1 MRTSIIVRGLAA
13 LTAVWLAGG
22 WALHGQERATITK
35 AQVDQWM
42 QELSN
47 WGRWGADDQ
56 LGAVNLITQA
66 KRRQAL
72 ALATTG
78 EVVSLSLPIRV
89 VSPPDNPSSTAA
101 FTSLRVTNI
110 QSGFLMERQQVA
122 FHGSTVSHLDALC
135 HAHHEGKVYNGI
147 ALDEVFDETGCTQM
161 GISGLAGGIVTR
173 GVLLDIPRLKGVDA
187 LETGTHV
194 YPEDIEAWERQTG
207 VTVSAGDAIFLRTGR
222 QVNNNRSGYDI
233 TVAPWLKQRD
243 VALVGSDGTQD
254 VGQIPGAVLPF
265 HKLVLVAL
273 GANIFDNMALEA
285 LAETAARLNRWEFL
299 LVAAPIPNPGGT
311 GSPLNPLAIF

>member
-22 WALHGQERATITK
+22 WALHGQERAAITK

-194 YPEDIEAWERQTG
+194 YPEDIEAWERQAG

>member
-1 MRTSIIVRGLAA
+1 MDRRARSPLAIA
-13 LTAVWLAGG
+13 LVAVWTFGG
-22 WALHGQERATITK
+22 STLQGQERPDVDA

-42 QELSN
+42 EELSN

-56 LGAVNLITQA
+56 LGAVNLITPN
-66 KRRQAL
+66 KRRAAL

-78 EVVSLSLPIRV
+78 EVVSLSLPITV
-89 VSPPDNPSSTAA
+89 GAPPENPESTAA
-101 FTSLRVTNI
+101 FTNLRVVNI
-110 QSGFLMERQQVA
+110 PSDFLMERQQVA

-135 HAHHEGKVYNGI
+135 HAHHDGKIYNGV
-147 ALDEVFDETGCTQM
+147 ALEDIFTEDGCARM

-173 GVLLDIPRLKGVDA
+173 GVLLDIPRLKGLDA
-187 LETGTHV
+187 LENGTHV

-207 VTVSAGDAIFLRTGR
+207 VTVSSGDAIFLRTGR
-222 QVNNNRSGYDI
+222 WTNDNRSGYDI
-233 TVAPWLKQRD
+233 TVAPWLKRRD

-254 VGQIPGAVLPF
+254 VGQIPGTALPF

-273 GANIFDNMALEA
+273 GANIFDNMDLEA

>member
-22 WALHGQERATITK
+22 WALHGQERAAITK